1 MWYEGL
7 SDEVRADFNVMRDL
21 AVHTRIGPADRVK
34 RLQKFIDDVNKYIY
48 TAAAVLLLWYLYSLC
63 LILVDDHQNEVA
75 TCAKCRRSVV
85 TFGYVPQ
92 VFIVMPCFRVMGRM
106 FA

>member
-63 LILVDDHQNEVA
+63 LILVDDHQNEMA
-75 TCAKCRRSVV
+75 TYVV
-85 TFGYVPQ
+85 WWLLVPQ

>member
-48 TAAAVLLLWYLYSLC
+48 TAAAVLLL
-63 LILVDDHQNEVA
+63 
-75 TCAKCRRSVV
+75 
-85 TFGYVPQ
+85 
-92 VFIVMPCFRVMGRM
+92 
-106 FA
+106 

>member
-34 RLQKFIDDVNKYIY
+34 RLQKFIDDVNKYIS
-48 TAAAVLLLWYLYSLC
+48 LLLQCCFCDIYT
-63 LILVDDHQNEVA
+63 V
-75 TCAKCRRSVV
+75 SV
-85 TFGYVPQ
+85 
-92 VFIVMPCFRVMGRM
+92 
-106 FA
+106 